1 MPITVALVE
10 DHAGIRDSWMQLIND
25 APGFRCLC
33 ACDCAEDALR
43 VIPKIEPD
51 VVLMDI
57 NLPNMSGIECTAKLK
72 RLMPRVQ
79 VLMLT
84 VYADNEKIFKAL
96 KAGASG
102 YLLKRTTPA
111 QLLEAI

>member
-1 MPITVALVE
+1 MPITVVIVE
-10 DHAGIRDSWMQLIND
+10 DHPEIRDSWMQLIND
-25 APGFRCLC
+25 APGFSCLC

-43 VIPKIEPD
+43 VIPKIEPN

-57 NLPNMSGIECTAKLK
+57 NLPNMSGIECTARLK
-72 RLMPRVQ
+72 HLMPAVQ

-84 VYADNEKIFKAL
+84 VYEDGEKIFKAL

-102 YLLKRTTPA
+102 YLLKRTT
-111 QLLEAI
+111 